1 MIRTFLV
8 SVRPTSS
15 LRSLFVD
22 PDVDAVWHLL
32 HCSLSAREFDLLLL
46 FLSVKDDLEIVVW
59 LWSMHNF
66 IDSTGLSI
74 DLVDCFGG
82 RVVNVAGDCSLSD
95 VHTLLMDQIDE

>member
-15 LRSLFVD
+15 LTSLFVD
-22 PDVDAVWHLL
+22 PDIDAVWHLHL
-32 HCSLSAREFDLLLL
+32 RGLSGREFDLFLL
-46 FLSVKDDLEIVVW
+46 FLSIEHGLEIVVW

-66 IDSTGLSI
+66 VDSTCLSI
-74 DLVDCFGG
+74 NLVDCFGG
-82 RVVNVAGDCSLSD
+82 RVVNVAGDCSLPD